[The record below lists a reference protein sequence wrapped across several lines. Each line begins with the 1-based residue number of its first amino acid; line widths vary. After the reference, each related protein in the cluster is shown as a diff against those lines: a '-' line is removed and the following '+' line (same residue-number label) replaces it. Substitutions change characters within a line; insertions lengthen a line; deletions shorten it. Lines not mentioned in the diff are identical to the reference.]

1 MPVAASIRAR
11 RPWFWTPQRKGPMT
25 QFLQQLVNGLSIGS
39 IYALMAVGYSLVY
52 SIMNFS
58 NFAHGSVIMLGA
70 YFGFFSMTL
79 LGLPFIP
86 AFFVAAFGS
95 AIIAVSLERLAYKPL
110 RDRRAP
116 FLYFIIT
123 AMGASIFIDNFVIAT
138 IGPTPKMYP
147 QVFAQGPIM
156 LGQVALGRIDLAMFG
171 ISAVC
176 LLALILFIDHT
187 KMGKAVQATA
197 YNMKASAL
205 MGVNPNFVIILVF
218 AIGGALAGVAGV
230 LYGMKYQVF
239 PQIGAI
245 TLKSFIAA
253 VFGGLGSLP
262 GALLG
267 ALLLGLIETFV
278 SGYLSTQYRDLIA
291 FLILIAMLIVR
302 PTGIMGKNAEDKA

>member
-1 MPVAASIRAR
+1 MS
-11 RPWFWTPQRKGPMT
+11 
-25 QFLQQLVNGLSIGS
+25 QFLQQLINGISIGS

-70 YFGFFSMTL
+70 YLGYFGMTL
-79 LGLPFIP
+79 LGLPFGL
-86 AFFVAAFGS
+86 AFLFAALGAGLI
-95 AIIAVSLERLAYKPL
+95 AIALERLAYKPL
-110 RDRRAP
+110 RQRNAP

-147 QVFAQGPIM
+147 AIFAQGPIV
-156 LGQVALGRIDLAMFG
+156 LGELAVGRIDLAMFV

-176 LLALILFIDHT
+176 LLALIFFIDFT
-187 KMGKAVQATA
+187 KMGKAIQATA

-205 MGVNPNFVIILVF
+205 MGINPSFVIIVVF
-218 AIGGALAGVAGV
+218 GIGGALAGVAGV

-267 ALLLGLIETFV
+267 ALLLGLIETLV

-291 FLILIAMLIVR
+291 FLILIAMLVVR

>member
-1 MPVAASIRAR
+1 MAQEPAR
-11 RPWFWTPQRKGPMT
+11 GDSFRVQTKGGAMA
-25 QFLQQLVNGLSIGS
+25 QFLQQLINGISIGS

-70 YFGFFSMTL
+70 YFGFFAMKF
-79 LGLPFIP
+79 LG
-86 AFFVAAFGS
+86 AAFPVAFLLAALGS
-95 AIIAVSLERLAYKPL
+95 ALVAVILERLAYKPL
-110 RDRRAP
+110 RDRNAP

-147 QVFAQGPIM
+147 QIFEQAPII
-156 LGQVALGRIDLAMFG
+156 LGELAIGRIDLAMFV

-176 LLALILFIDHT
+176 LVALIIFIDHT
-187 KMGKAVQATA
+187 KMGKAIQATA

-205 MGVNPNFVIILVF
+205 MGINTNFVIVLVF
-218 AIGGALAGVAGV
+218 AIGGGLAGIAGV
-230 LYGMKYQVF
+230 LYGMKYQVY
-239 PQIGAI
+239 PQIGNI
-245 TLKSFIAA
+245 TMKSFIAA

-262 GALLG
+262 GALIG
-267 ALLLGLIETFV
+267 ALLLGLIETMV

-291 FLILIAMLIVR
+291 FIILIAMLVVR
-302 PTGIMGKNAEDKA
+302 PTGIMGKNAEEKA

>member
-1 MPVAASIRAR
+1 MI
-11 RPWFWTPQRKGPMT
+11 

-39 IYALMAVGYSLVY
+39 VYALMAVGYSLVY

-70 YFGFFSMTL
+70 YFGFFGLTL
-79 LGLPFIP
+79 LKLPFGI
-86 AFFVAAFGS
+86 AFLLAAAGTAVVA
-95 AIIAVSLERLAYKPL
+95 IVLERLAYKPL
-110 RDRRAP
+110 RDRKAP

-123 AMGASIFIDNFVIAT
+123 AMGASMFIDNGVIAT
-138 IGPTPKMYP
+138 IGPTYKTFPP
-147 QVFAQGPIM
+147 IFAEGAIA
-156 LGQVALGRIDLAMFG
+156 LGQLNVGRIDLAMFV

-176 LLALILFIDHT
+176 LAALILFIDYT
-187 KMGKAVQATA
+187 RMGKAIQATA
-197 YNMKASAL
+197 FNMKASAL
-205 MGVNPNFVIILVF
+205 MGINPDKVVILVF
-218 AIGGALAGVAGV
+218 GIGGALAGIAGV
-230 LYGMKYQVF
+230 LYGMKYLVY

-262 GALLG
+262 GALIG

-291 FLILIAMLIVR
+291 FIILIAMLVVR
-302 PTGIMGKNAEDKA
+302 PSGIMGKNVEEKA

>member
-1 MPVAASIRAR
+1 MI
-11 RPWFWTPQRKGPMT
+11 

-39 IYALMAVGYSLVY
+39 VYALMAVGYSLVY

-70 YFGFFSMTL
+70 YFGFFGLTML
-79 LGLPFIP
+79 KLPFGI
-86 AFFVAAFGS
+86 AFLVAAAGTAVV
-95 AIIAVSLERLAYKPL
+95 AIVLERLAYKPL
-110 RDRRAP
+110 RDRKAP

-123 AMGASIFIDNFVIAT
+123 AMGASMFIDNGVIAT
-138 IGPTPKMYP
+138 IGPTYKTYP
-147 QVFAQGPIM
+147 PIFAEGALS
-156 LGQVALGRIDLAMFG
+156 LGQLNVGRIDLAMFV

-176 LLALILFIDHT
+176 LGALILFIDHT
-187 KMGKAVQATA
+187 RMGKAIQATA
-197 YNMKASAL
+197 FNMKASAL
-205 MGVNPNFVIILVF
+205 MGVNPDLVVILVF
-218 AIGGALAGVAGV
+218 GIGGALAGIAGV
-230 LYGMKYQVF
+230 LYGMKYLVY

-262 GALLG
+262 GALIG

-291 FLILIAMLIVR
+291 FLILIAMLVVR
-302 PTGIMGKNAEDKA
+302 PSGIMGKNVEEKA

>member
-1 MPVAASIRAR
+1 MI
-11 RPWFWTPQRKGPMT
+11 

-39 IYALMAVGYSLVY
+39 VYALMAVGYSLVY

-70 YFGFFSMTL
+70 YFGFF
-79 LGLPFIP
+79 GLTMLKVPFGI
-86 AFFVAAFGS
+86 AFLVAAAGT
-95 AIIAVSLERLAYKPL
+95 AIVAILLERLAYKPL
-110 RDRRAP
+110 RDRKAP

-123 AMGASIFIDNFVIAT
+123 AMGASMFIDNGVIAT
-138 IGPTPKMYP
+138 IGPTYKTYP
-147 QVFAQGPIM
+147 PVFAEGALA
-156 LGQVALGRIDLAMFG
+156 LGQLNVGRIDLAMFA

-176 LLALILFIDHT
+176 LGALILFIDHT
-187 KMGKAVQATA
+187 RMGKAIQATA
-197 YNMKASAL
+197 FNMKASAL
-205 MGVNPNFVIILVF
+205 MGINPNFVIILVF
-218 AIGGALAGVAGV
+218 GIGGALAGIAGV
-230 LYGMKYQVF
+230 LYGMKYLVY

-262 GALLG
+262 GALIG

-291 FLILIAMLIVR
+291 FLILIAMLVVR
-302 PTGIMGKNAEDKA
+302 PSGIMGKSVEEKA

>member
-1 MPVAASIRAR
+1 MV
-11 RPWFWTPQRKGPMT
+11 
-25 QFLQQLVNGLSIGS
+25 QFLQQLINGVSIGS

-70 YFGFFSMTL
+70 YLGLFAMTL
-79 LGLPFIP
+79 LHMPFGM
-86 AFFVAAFGS
+86 AFFAAAAGTAF
-95 AIIAVSLERLAYKPL
+95 IAVALERLAYKPL
-110 RDRRAP
+110 RDRKAP

-123 AMGASIFIDNFVIAT
+123 AMGASIFIDNSVIAT
-138 IGPTPKMYP
+138 IGPTPK
-147 QVFAQGPIM
+147 VFPAVFQEGPIQ
-156 LGQVALGRIDLAMFG
+156 LGQFALGRIDLAMFV

-176 LLALILFIDHT
+176 LVALIFFIDHT
-187 KMGKAVQATA
+187 KMGKAIQATA

-205 MGVNPNFVIILVF
+205 MGINPNFVIIVVF

-239 PQIGAI
+239 PTIGNI
-245 TLKSFIAA
+245 TMKSFIAA

-267 ALLLGLIETFV
+267 ALVLGLIETFV

-291 FLILIAMLIVR
+291 FLLLITMLVVR

>member
-1 MPVAASIRAR
+1 MV
-11 RPWFWTPQRKGPMT
+11 
-25 QFLQQLVNGLSIGS
+25 QFLQQLINGVSIGS

-70 YFGFFSMTL
+70 YFGYFAMTL
-79 LGLPFIP
+79 LGLPFP
-86 AFFVAAFGS
+86 AAFVVAAAG
-95 AIIAVSLERLAYKPL
+95 AALIAVVLERLAYKPL
-110 RDRRAP
+110 RDRKAP

-147 QVFAQGPIM
+147 QIFAQGPIV
-156 LGQVALGRIDLAMFG
+156 LGEVALGRIDLAMFV
-171 ISAVC
+171 ISAIC
-176 LLALILFIDHT
+176 LVSLIIFIDHT
-187 KMGKAVQATA
+187 RMGKAIQATA

-205 MGVNPNFVIILVF
+205 MGISTNRVIIIVF
-218 AIGGALAGVAGV
+218 AIGGALAGIAGV

-239 PQIGAI
+239 PQIGGI

-291 FLILIAMLIVR
+291 FLILIPMLVVR
-302 PTGIMGKNAEDKA
+302 PTGIMGKSTEDKA

>member
-1 MPVAASIRAR
+1 MA
-11 RPWFWTPQRKGPMT
+11 
-25 QFLQQLVNGLSIGS
+25 QFLQQLINGISIGS

-70 YFGFFSMTL
+70 YFGYYSMIL
-79 LGLPFIP
+79 LGFPFWLSFLT
-86 AFFVAAFGS
+86 AAAGTAVVAV
-95 AIIAVSLERLAYKPL
+95 IVERLAYKPL
-110 RDRRAP
+110 RDRKAP

-123 AMGASIFIDNFVIAT
+123 AMGASIFIDNLVIAT
-138 IGPTPKMYP
+138 IGPTPKMFP
-147 QVFAQGPIM
+147 EIFPPGPIL
-156 LGQVALGRIDLAMFG
+156 LGDIALGRIDLAMFV

-176 LLALILFIDHT
+176 LVGLILFVDHT
-187 KMGKAVQATA
+187 KMGKAIQATA

-205 MGVNPNFVIILVF
+205 MGVNTSFIIIVVF
-218 AIGGALAGVAGV
+218 AIGGALAGIAGV

-267 ALLLGLIETFV
+267 ALLLGMIETLV

-291 FLILIAMLIVR
+291 FLILITMLVVR